1 MIHFFKPLPPI
12 DIDATTYKP
21 FIKNEWF
28 RTNFMKFVYALQLTL
43 IFLSIILGVWKNFS
57 WLETL
62 LIFVATFLCHELL
75 HIVVVYKI
83 GDISLT
89 HSGIFVWLDSDAR
102 MSKGRFWLFMTL
114 PILGLTVVPL
124 VIMPLVKNSLG
135 FWLMGV
141 AWANAIIAGADS
153 INSVLIAIKP
163 ATAKFYRGYYQ
174 VENTEK

>member
-1 MIHFFKPLPPI
+1 MIHFFKPLPSSNI
-12 DIDATTYKP
+12 DFTTYKP

-43 IFLSIILGVWKNFS
+43 IILSITLGVWKNFS

-62 LIFVATFLCHELL
+62 LIFCATFLCHELL
-75 HIVVVYKI
+75 HILVVYKI

-89 HSGIFVWLDSDAR
+89 HSGIFFWLDSDAR

-124 VIMPLVKNSLG
+124 VIMLLVKGSLG

-141 AWANAIIAGADS
+141 AWANAIIAGADI

-163 ATAKFYRGYYQ
+163 MKAKFYRGYYQ
-174 VENTEK
+174 VENTKK